1 MKMPQTQSLRTPRRR
16 LCASLRN
23 RNAHVTRAFLRENL
37 QEKCR
42 AQDRDEQFA
51 RACTETFYKSHFMR
65 DFTGKVPRPKIA
77 ITVCA
82 SLRIWNAHGE
92 VTCRAPEFRCTFC
105 ASLRSR
111 NALVH
116 LSRPDQ
122 MYSWIP
128 PERSKLPMFPS
139 CLPSLGSC
147 FWEELRWNYK
157 GLPHMFQTLNLNA
170 GQETAAWV
178 PRCFFL
184 GYDTGLLQP
193 DDDRCNP
200 ATIEPEFVQIL
211 GCLHVAIAISLTA
224 ADGSSLE
231 WLFLPW
237 ASKPP

>member
-1 MKMPQTQSLRTPRRR
+1 MKMPQTQSLRPPRRR

-139 CLPSLGSC
+139 W
-147 FWEELRWNYK
+147 F
-157 GLPHMFQTLNLNA
+157 A
-170 GQETAAWV
+170 V
-178 PRCFFL
+178 PRILFLGRTSLELQRFTTYVSKVELKRGSRNCSVGSQMFFL
-184 GYDTGLLQP
+184 GIWYRT
-193 DDDRCNP
+193 
-200 ATIEPEFVQIL
+200 
-211 GCLHVAIAISLTA
+211 
-224 ADGSSLE
+224 SSAR
-231 WLFLPW
+231 WW
-237 ASKPP
+237 

>member
-1 MKMPQTQSLRTPRRR
+1 MAGPLREEFSRISTRDMREFTMKMPQTQSLRTPRRR

-157 GLPHMFQTLNLNA
+157 GLPHMFQKLNLNA

-178 PRCFFL
+178 PRFFF
-184 GYDTGLLQP
+184 GIWYRT
-193 DDDRCNP
+193 
-200 ATIEPEFVQIL
+200 
-211 GCLHVAIAISLTA
+211 
-224 ADGSSLE
+224 SSAR
-231 WLFLPW
+231 WW
-237 ASKPP
+237 